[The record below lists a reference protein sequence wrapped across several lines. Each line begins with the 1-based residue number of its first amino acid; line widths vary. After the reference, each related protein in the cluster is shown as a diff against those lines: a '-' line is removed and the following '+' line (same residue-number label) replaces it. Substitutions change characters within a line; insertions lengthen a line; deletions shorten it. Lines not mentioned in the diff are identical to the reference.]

1 MVVEYRLP
9 SAKLPSGDKS
19 VKIDIQILNYMMK
32 KFYLYL
38 VLATGIFS
46 CLFPA
51 CKKMDAT
58 YKNFVV
64 PAGITYPGKANSL
77 VAHSGIN
84 RIQLSWL
91 RGTDPKVV
99 KARIFWNNFTDSV
112 EVAIAANQ
120 DVINYTIENLPENT
134 YSFIVKTYD
143 IKGNVSIP
151 VEAIGTSYGESY
163 KKTLLNISVSKTTV
177 SVGDSLAITWGAADI
192 TNGAI
197 ATEVRYQDATG
208 NTVVVRTSIDK
219 PTTAIPNFAGPTFE
233 YRTIFLPNSFAI
245 DTCYTAYMAYND
257 NYLLLKKG
265 MTITA
270 DCFEPKAQLP
280 NGSPTFL
287 LDDNLETYWHSQ
299 QIATLKYPHW
309 LAVDLQRAVFIQK
322 VVLNARTSNFSNN
335 FNAFTI
341 QKSTDGLNW
350 VDCQAYTFG
359 TATGPQTFT
368 LTAPV
373 TTRYIR
379 FYLTKGPQ
387 YYAHLAEITIW
398 GY

>member
-1 MVVEYRLP
+1 
-9 SAKLPSGDKS
+9 
-19 VKIDIQILNYMMK
+19 MK
-32 KFYLYL
+32 TKFYLYL
-38 VLATGIFS
+38 VLTIGIFIS
-46 CLFPA
+46 LFPG

-58 YKNFVV
+58 YKKFVV
-64 PAGITYPGKANSL
+64 PAGITYPGKANNL

-99 KARIFWNNFTDSV
+99 KARIFWNNYTDSV
-112 EVAIAANQ
+112 EVAILANQ
-120 DVINYTIENLPENT
+120 ESISYTIENLPENT

-143 IKGNVSIP
+143 INGNVSIP

-163 KKTLLNISVSKTTV
+163 KKTLLNISVSKTTI
-177 SVGDSLAITWGAADI
+177 SVGDSLAVTWGAADI

-197 ATEVRYQDATG
+197 FTELRYTNQSG
-208 NTVVVRTSIDK
+208 KTVIKRTSINQ
-219 PTTAIPNFAGPTFE
+219 PITAIPDFSGPTFE

-245 DTCYTAYMAYND
+245 DTCYTSYSVYND
-257 NYLLLKKG
+257 IYLLLKKG

-270 DCFEPKAQLP
+270 DVFEPTAQLP
-280 NGSPTFL
+280 NGAPIFL

-299 QIATLKYPHW
+299 QNATLKYPHW

-335 FNAFTI
+335 FTAFTI
-341 QKSTDGLNW
+341 QKSTDGINW
-350 VDCQAYTFG
+350 VDCQSYTFG

>member
-1 MVVEYRLP
+1 
-9 SAKLPSGDKS
+9 
-19 VKIDIQILNYMMK
+19 MK
-32 KFYLYL
+32 KKINLYL
-38 VLATGIFS
+38 ILVIIIFIS
-46 CLFPA
+46 LFPA

-58 YKNFVV
+58 YTKFVV

-143 IKGNVSIP
+143 NKGNVSIP

-163 KKTLLNISVSKTTV
+163 KKTLLNISVSKTTI
-177 SVGDSLAITWGAADI
+177 SLGDSLAVTWGAADI

-197 ATEVRYQDATG
+197 ATEVRYKDATG
-208 NTVVVRTSIDK
+208 KMVVVRSAISKTSTD
-219 PTTAIPNFAGPTFE
+219 IPNFTGPTFE
-233 YRTIFLPNSFAI
+233 YRTIFLPNLFAI
-245 DTCYTAYMAYND
+245 DTCYTSYSVYND
-257 NYLLLKKG
+257 IYLLLKKG

-270 DCFEPKAQLP
+270 DVFEPTAQLP
-280 NGSPTFL
+280 NGSPDLL
-287 LDDNLETYWHSQ
+287 LDDNVETYWHSRQ
-299 QIATLKYPHW
+299 VATLKFPHW
-309 LAVDLQRAVFIQK
+309 LAVDLQKERFIQK

-335 FNAFTI
+335 FTAFTI
-341 QKSTDGLNW
+341 QKSIDGINW

-387 YYAHLAEITIW
+387 YYAHLAEITVW